1 MAKLDEQ
8 FMAGGGG
15 GVSKD
20 NCIEIQTV
28 EEDEKITIEKEGV
41 LEKQKIKLL
50 SFLIKEGFLS
60 EQGDGYVM
68 KEEMLDDPEFKQR
81 LSRLYLGRNSENKT
95 VFGGLRRMGNLLRE
109 LKIKTEQD
117 NINIANNNKGRW
129 NIRSFG
135 EIFDEKY
142 EKKTLKE
149 KVFDIL
155 KKEGVIE
162 QIGDDVIVNV
172 KDLKRVKFW
181 QTQGGYI
188 FRTKEFNIKLTP
200 INTYKILGDIKVI
213 SREEYKGWALSGV
226 KPEAKPLFNIP
237 EDMDDAFS
245 IENIKNKR
253 YHLDVWEMYKN
264 VPWGIID
271 ILTKDGNSVG
281 GRELYLAIKIFRD
294 LQGRRGKDGVLRIFD
309 QNKNTFVKISNQK
322 LIEIGVI
329 TAAKSIRKILAE
341 SCHNLLASGII
352 KFDDF
357 GIITNND
364 SGEIFRKEFISTNS
378 RNVFKVM
385 INSVNYYIGR
395 KFFIYRDEKIPIK
408 NIKIIILDKKNGGV
422 VRMYEGREELIYT
435 FKLLNNNEIKEKRNK
450 VNKKYDGKLTENQ
463 ISARVS
469 VNKRELDL
477 RMKEYSVT
485 EIVPKKDNETPEEY
499 GDRIG
504 NLPDY
509 GYVQKVTKKLSEK
522 IGVGIHNL
530 DWREQLQVATMEY
543 ETGVV
548 SGSKDF
554 IKFAD
559 RYKLNGLKTFLSLEQ
574 GGLEMGKKILKIGE
588 KFKETS
594 EVANAIFEKYAEL
607 VNAVEGVENYL
618 KEQFKKE
625 DPKLIQEIKENL
637 LMRGKAILVIFADE
651 EMTVEAVTERLKEI
665 DTEVDILGAILRAM
679 KNKGEKIDL
688 NIVKDLSILSVYKL
702 DENAINDVMALVKD
716 SWDQNVKNNGVS
728 ADFAKV
734 VINGLR
740 VELESNRMDTEIN
753 ILKYQDRPIGM
764 IRFQIVDDKTLV
776 VKSVNVH
783 SRLKGINVGTFLF
796 ELIRKKSQE
805 KNLKLDVL
813 LKNQVSCHYISEI
826 GFHGYGYND
835 NVKETNEPNIY
846 AKLEKGKIK
855 NRDEKYF
862 TKQGGD
868 IERIFNISTQKGLK
882 EMRNFLKEHLLA
894 IDDKGDI
901 IEGQKY
907 ENKYTIVE
915 QIQVGRQDDVR
926 KIILRKNSVL

>member
-1 MAKLDEQ
+1 
-8 FMAGGGG
+8 
-15 GVSKD
+15 
-20 NCIEIQTV
+20 
-28 EEDEKITIEKEGV
+28 
-41 LEKQKIKLL
+41 
-50 SFLIKEGFLS
+50 
-60 EQGDGYVM
+60 
-68 KEEMLDDPEFKQR
+68 
-81 LSRLYLGRNSENKT
+81 
-95 VFGGLRRMGNLLRE
+95 
-109 LKIKTEQD
+109 
-117 NINIANNNKGRW
+117 
-129 NIRSFG
+129 
-135 EIFDEKY
+135 
-142 EKKTLKE
+142 
-149 KVFDIL
+149 
-155 KKEGVIE
+155 
-162 QIGDDVIVNV
+162 
-172 KDLKRVKFW
+172 
-181 QTQGGYI
+181 
-188 FRTKEFNIKLTP
+188 
-200 INTYKILGDIKVI
+200 
-213 SREEYKGWALSGV
+213 
-226 KPEAKPLFNIP
+226 
-237 EDMDDAFS
+237 
-245 IENIKNKR
+245 
-253 YHLDVWEMYKN
+253 
-264 VPWGIID
+264 
-271 ILTKDGNSVG
+271 
-281 GRELYLAIKIFRD
+281 
-294 LQGRRGKDGVLRIFD
+294 
-309 QNKNTFVKISNQK
+309 
-322 LIEIGVI
+322 
-329 TAAKSIRKILAE
+329 
-341 SCHNLLASGII
+341 
-352 KFDDF
+352 
-357 GIITNND
+357 
-364 SGEIFRKEFISTNS
+364 
-378 RNVFKVM
+378 
-385 INSVNYYIGR
+385 
-395 KFFIYRDEKIPIK
+395 
-408 NIKIIILDKKNGGV
+408 
-422 VRMYEGREELIYT
+422 
-435 FKLLNNNEIKEKRNK
+435 
-450 VNKKYDGKLTENQ
+450 
-463 ISARVS
+463 
-469 VNKRELDL
+469 
-477 RMKEYSVT
+477 
-485 EIVPKKDNETPEEY
+485 
-499 GDRIG
+499 
-504 NLPDY
+504 
-509 GYVQKVTKKLSEK
+509 VQKVTKKLSEK

-594 EVANAIFEKYAEL
+594 EVVNAIFEKYAEL

-740 VELESNRMDTEIN
+740 GELESNRMDTEIN